1 MLTRNLV
8 VARVSA
14 PEESQPA
21 VLDVM
26 PVEIELGALQ
36 PLSPVHVRVRED
48 TVSFP
53 RTAPRLI
60 RIGQIVRER
69 TKRRHDVKSQENDDD
84 VLQSRA
90 AFHDTPRGGRR
101 NDDQERI
108 YGQNVT
114 DADVQAEGQADCE
127 IERRRHHYKKDLA
140 ASVAVEPPPRDR
152 SKKQQSKESEC
163 GFDDK
168 CRGEIEPAAVRIE
181 LSKEER
187 GAGAGRDDQNIRQA
201 GQVRLWPHMPAFRGP
216 NRARL
221 NQA

>member
-21 VLDVM
+21 ILDMM

-36 PLSPVHVRVRED
+36 SLPPVHVRVRKD
-48 TVSFP
+48 TISFCRP
-53 RTAPRLI
+53 APRLI
-60 RIGQIVRER
+60 RIGQIVREG

-90 AFHDTPRGGRR
+90 AFHDTPRGRRR

-114 DADVQAEGQADCE
+114 DADVQAGGQADRE
-127 IERRRHHYKKDLA
+127 IERRRHRYKKDLA
-140 ASVAVEPPPRDR
+140 ASVAVEPPPPDPR
-152 SKKQQSKESEC
+152 KKQQAKASQG
-163 GFDDK
+163 GFEAE
-168 CRGEIEPAAVRIE
+168 CRGAIKPTGV
-181 LSKEER
+181 
-187 GAGAGRDDQNIRQA
+187 G
-201 GQVRLWPHMPAFRGP
+201 M
-216 NRARL
+216 
-221 NQA
+221 